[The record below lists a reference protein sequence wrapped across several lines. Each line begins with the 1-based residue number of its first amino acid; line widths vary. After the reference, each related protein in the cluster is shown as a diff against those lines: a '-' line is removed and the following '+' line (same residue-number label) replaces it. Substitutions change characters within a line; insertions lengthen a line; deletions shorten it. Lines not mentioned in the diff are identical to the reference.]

1 MPEQR
6 GVEAALCVVCRK
18 RPGDGRGSA
27 RQKNQRIG
35 VEDYV
40 TAVVRAFGGDAADG
54 VPVERALV
62 QHQRKLRGERPHLHR
77 PHPRVAAA
85 APDMGRT
92 APADAFV
99 CARIVVVEG
108 RKDAKIAAPEVKRRL
123 RDVSEDV
130 PLLQRVARQLPE
142 HLGAEDAVVID
153 GDDPVALLAHS
164 PERKLLR
171 VAERRASPAVVSADL
186 LHVRPYLAPTLESAD
201 PIHPVSVAV
210 DDQRGKRAVRRVPRN
225 GKTFVRARDIGP
237 RRQRQRGGSD
247 ERCYGAYAHGIVQ
260 FHFRVLYQKW

>member
-1 MPEQR
+1 
-6 GVEAALCVVCRK
+6 
-18 RPGDGRGSA
+18 
-27 RQKNQRIG
+27 
-35 VEDYV
+35 
-40 TAVVRAFGGDAADG
+40 
-54 VPVERALV
+54 
-62 QHQRKLRGERPHLHR
+62 
-77 PHPRVAAA
+77 
-85 APDMGRT
+85 MGRT